1 MRAPLVQQSR
11 TKEIIYTMTY
21 MTQRDV
27 EEEKED
33 EDAAIADDAL
43 DEIGDDLAVDD
54 GLLDTELALAPLA
67 DEDDEDEK
75 DVDFDRHD
83 DIDPI

>member
-1 MRAPLVQQSR
+1 
-11 TKEIIYTMTY
+11 MTH
-21 MTQRDV
+21 MTFRDD

-43 DEIGDDLAVDD
+43 DEIGDDSAVDD
-54 GLLDTELALAPLA
+54 GLDTELALAPAA

-75 DVDFDRHD
+75 IVDFDRHD

>member
-1 MRAPLVQQSR
+1 M
-11 TKEIIYTMTY
+11 THMTY
-21 MTQRDV
+21 RDD
-27 EEEKED
+27 EEEAED

-43 DEIGDDLAVDD
+43 DEIGDDFSDD
-54 GLLDTELALAPLA
+54 EGLLDTELAVSGGD
-67 DEDDEDEK
+67 DEDEEDEK

>member
-1 MRAPLVQQSR
+1 
-11 TKEIIYTMTY
+11 MTY
-21 MTQRDV
+21 RDD

-33 EDAAIADDAL
+33 EDAPIADDAL

-54 GLLDTELALAPLA
+54 SLLDTELAHAPVA